1 MVRGYSYIE
10 VLVAAIVLAAA
21 LVPAADALRT
31 VSTNSAQMRDMVALQ
46 YEALGRFE
54 TVLAEPWGLLEAEA
68 TATGGTTES
77 SYSEAGGTP
86 NRIAVWISPYD
97 IDDADGDGDILTGA
111 DAGVVLV
118 RVEMEGTAVAL
129 ETLTSNH

>member
-1 MVRGYSYIE
+1 MARGYSYIE

-31 VSTNSAQMRDMVALQ
+31 VSANSAQMRDMVALQ

-54 TVLAEPWGLLEAEA
+54 TVLAEPWGQLNSEAV
-68 TATGGTTES
+68 ATGGTIES